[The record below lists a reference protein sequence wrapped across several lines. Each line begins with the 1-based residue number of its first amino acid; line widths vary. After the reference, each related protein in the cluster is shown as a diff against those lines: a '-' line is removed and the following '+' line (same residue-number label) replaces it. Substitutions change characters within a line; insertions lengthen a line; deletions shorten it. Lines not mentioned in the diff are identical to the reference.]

1 MLQAPAIGMEELCSV
16 VRAEYL
22 EMPGLR
28 LSKPQV
34 QRLWNL
40 DSLMC
45 ETMVS
50 DLVSL
55 GFLRRTPDGEYVLA
69 ARTSSSS
76 SARRRRAS

>member
-28 LSKPQV
+28 LTKPQV

-40 DSLMC
+40 DPQMC
-45 ETMVS
+45 ETVVS
-50 DLVSL
+50 DLVSM
-55 GFLRRTPDGEYVLA
+55 GFLRHTPDGGYVLA
-69 ARTSSSS
+69 ARASSS
-76 SARRRRAS
+76 SAANRRRR